1 MGLDP
6 SADGQD
12 RDRGADEEATA
23 GDIFSQEPGERRDR
37 ERGGLG
43 RDGGARVAAV
53 FSAMGGGSV
62 RWFFFSCDEG
72 EGRREVWGLN
82 EVEPS

>member
-37 ERGGLG
+37 VPWGARGDEAAWVWDRAFEGCGFFRLFSG
-43 RDGGARVAAV
+43 RDGR
-53 FSAMGGGSV
+53 SGG
-62 RWFFFSCDEG
+62 RTY
-72 EGRREVWGLN
+72 R
-82 EVEPS
+82 

>member
-6 SADGQD
+6 SADGLD

-37 ERGGLG
+37 EPW
-43 RDGGARVAAV
+43 GAGDEEAAWAWDVGSWPRV
-53 FSAMGGGSV
+53 
-62 RWFFFSCDEG
+62 FFFSGG
-72 EGRREVWGLN
+72 EGR
-82 EVEPS
+82 S

>member
-37 ERGGLG
+37 VPW
-43 RDGGARVAAV
+43 GARGDEAAWV
-53 FSAMGGGSV
+53 WDRAFVGCG
-62 RWFFFSCDEG
+62 FFFLAFFF
-72 EGRREVWGLN
+72 GRGWKKRWEDFR
-82 EVEPS
+82 